1 MEPLLFL
8 AHRIPYPPNKGDKIR
23 SYHLLRFLAAHY
35 RVHLGTFID
44 RVEDRVHEGTLDAF
58 CESKFTVTL
67 DARTARLR
75 SVAGFVTGEALTLPY
90 YRSAELRRW
99 IEHTIAA
106 HSIRKAVVYSGAMA
120 QYVRDL
126 GLHVVLDF
134 VDVDSAKWTQYAER
148 HAWPTSYVYR
158 REGEKLLSFE
168 RSAAAGSAASV
179 FVTRSEAELFLR
191 AAPEFRS
198 RVHVIENGVDS
209 EYFCPDPQRA
219 SPFRRGEVAIVFTGA
234 MDYWPNI
241 DAATWFAREVL
252 PSVVRQRPDACFY
265 IVGMNPAQAVRALSS
280 IPGVVVTGTVPDVR
294 PYVQHASVVVAP
306 LRVARGV
313 QNKVLEAMAMAR
325 PVVVSSSMASGI
337 AAEAGVDFEH
347 AGDATQFGRIVERFL
362 NGDTGAVMG
371 QRARMRIQAGYSWDR
386 NMKAFEALLCPSGGA
401 VEAAG

>member
-23 SYHLLRFLAAHY
+23 SYHLLRFLATRY

-44 RVEDRVHEGTLDAF
+44 RGEDRVHEAALDAF
-58 CESKFTVTL
+58 CESKLAVTL
-67 DARTARLR
+67 NPRAAKMR

-99 IEHTIAA
+99 VERTVAA
-106 HSIRKAVVYSGAMA
+106 HSIRRAVVYSGTMA

-148 HAWPTSYVYR
+148 HAWPSSCVYR

-179 FVTRSEAELFLR
+179 FVTRAEAELFLR
-191 AAPEFRS
+191 LAPEFGS

-209 EYFCPDPQRA
+209 DYFSPDPQRA
-219 SPFRRGEVAIVFTGA
+219 SPFRRGEAAIVFTGA

-252 PSVVRQRPDACFY
+252 PAVVRQRPDACFY
-265 IVGMNPAQAVRALSS
+265 IVGMNPAQSVRALAS

-294 PYVQHASVVVAP
+294 PYVQHALVVVAP

-325 PVVVSSSMASGI
+325 PVVVSSSTANGI

-347 AGDATQFGRIVERFL
+347 AGDATQFGRIVERLL
-362 NGDTGAVMG
+362 NGDAGTEMG
-371 QRARMRIQAGYSWDR
+371 KRARMRIQAAYSWDR
-386 NMKAFEALLCPSGGA
+386 NMKAFETLLCPSGGA